1 MKRCCARFSLE
12 ADAAEVNDRYLSF
25 LAGRADV
32 YEGAHEILEELAEVA
47 TLAVVTNGVE
57 RVQRNRM
64 AQAGLEKYF
73 DGVFVSSKVGA
84 SKPSRKIFE
93 AALKSLGVENRAKV
107 LMIGDSLKADILGA
121 KNAGLA
127 SCWCNFQHQPVPEDM
142 PATHVIEHLDELMR
156 IVMEPEELENVG
168 NPDKRHKV

>member
-1 MKRCCARFSLE
+1 MKRCLREFSLE

-32 YEGAHEILEELAEVA
+32 YEGAHEILEELAEGGDA
-47 TLAVVTNGVE
+47 GRCDE
-57 RVQRNRM
+57 RRRARAAQPH

-127 SCWCNFQHQPVPEDM
+127 SCWCKF
-142 PATHVIEHLDELMR
+142 PAPARPGGHARD
-156 IVMEPEELENVG
+156 P
-168 NPDKRHKV
+168 RHRAS